1 MNDKTKQAE
10 PGFLTGLKA
19 FIQRKQNEII
29 YNLAQKELNLR
40 ALLPD
45 DSQTLS
51 SREDTLLS
59 IMEKL
64 ESGNPEQAQKV
75 LDSYN
80 KQATSNVDTASKE
93 LEYLMSSR
101 DDILQGVGVMLP
113 KGSKKEMRESSKKR
127 EEKFLKS
134 LKEKPI
140 IDRIKGFFRTD
151 SSEDRALLN
160 ALESYNQDLG
170 YRAKYS
176 NRKGEGENPLSPEY
190 SKALQ
195 ALIEQAKVGRRS

>member
-1 MNDKTKQAE
+1 MNDKIKQDE

-29 YNLAQKELNLR
+29 YNLAQTELNLR

-59 IMEKL
+59 IMERL
-64 ESGNPEQAQKV
+64 ESGNPEEAKKV
-75 LDSYN
+75 LDNYN
-80 KQATSNVDTASKE
+80 KQGNVETASKE
-93 LEYLMSSR
+93 YEYFTSSQ
-101 DDILQGVGVMLP
+101 DDFLQGVGVMLP
-113 KGSKKEMRESSKKR
+113 KGSRKKMREANKKR
-127 EEKFLKS
+127 EEEFLKS

-140 IDRIKGFFRTD
+140 MDRIRGFFRTD
-151 SSEDRALLN
+151 SSEDRAMLN

-170 YRAKYS
+170 YRVKYS
-176 NRKGEGENPLSPEY
+176 NRKGGGENPLNPEY
-190 SKALQ
+190 SKALE
-195 ALIEQAKVGRRS
+195 ALIEQAKIGRRS

>member
-1 MNDKTKQAE
+1 MNDKRKQSE
-10 PGFLTGLKA
+10 PEFLTGLKA
-19 FIQRKQNEII
+19 FIERKQNEII

-40 ALLPD
+40 ALLP
-45 DSQTLS
+45 QGEELS
-51 SREDTLLS
+51 EREDTLLS
-59 IMEKL
+59 RMEKL
-64 ESGNPEQAQKV
+64 ESGNPEEAQKV
-75 LDSYN
+75 LGSYN
-80 KQATSNVDTASKE
+80 EQGNVETASKE
-93 LEYLMSSR
+93 LEYLTSSR

-113 KGSKKEMRESSKKR
+113 KGSKKKMRESSKKR

-140 IDRIKGFFRTD
+140 MDRIKGFFRTD

-176 NRKGEGENPLSPEY
+176 NRKGGGENPLSPEF
-190 SKALQ
+190 SKALE
-195 ALIEQAKVGRRS
+195 ALIQEAKVGRRS

>member
-1 MNDKTKQAE
+1 MNDKIKQDE

-29 YNLAQKELNLR
+29 YNLAQTELNLR

-59 IMEKL
+59 IMERL
-64 ESGNPEQAQKV
+64 ESGNPEETKKV
-75 LDSYN
+75 LDNYN
-80 KQATSNVDTASKE
+80 KQGNVETASKE
-93 LEYLMSSR
+93 YEYFTSSQ
-101 DDILQGVGVMLP
+101 DDFLQGVGVMLP
-113 KGSKKEMRESSKKR
+113 KGSRKKTREANKKR
-127 EEKFLKS
+127 EEEFLKS

-140 IDRIKGFFRTD
+140 MDRIRGFFRTD

-170 YRAKYS
+170 YRVKYS
-176 NRKGEGENPLSPEY
+176 NRKGGGENPLNPEY
-190 SKALQ
+190 SKALE
-195 ALIEQAKVGRRS
+195 ALIEQAKIGRRS

>member
-29 YNLAQKELNLR
+29 YNLAQKELNIR

-64 ESGNPEQAQKV
+64 ESGNPEEAQKV

-80 KQATSNVDTASKE
+80 EQGNVETASKE
-93 LEYLMSSR
+93 LEYLTSSR

-113 KGSKKEMRESSKKR
+113 KGSRKKMRESSKKR
-127 EEKFLKS
+127 EEEFLKS

-140 IDRIKGFFRTD
+140 KDRIREFFRGND
-151 SSEDRALLN
+151 NVKDRSF
-160 ALESYNQDLG
+160 LEELEAFNRDLDFRNQ
-170 YRAKYS
+170 YPE
-176 NRKGEGENPLSPEY
+176 RKGSGQKTLNPEY
-190 SKALQ
+190 SKALE
-195 ALIEQAKVGRRS
+195 ALIREAKVGRRS

>member
-1 MNDKTKQAE
+1 MNDKRKQNE
-10 PGFLTGLKA
+10 PEFLTGLKA
-19 FIQRKQNEII
+19 FIERKQNEII

-40 ALLPD
+40 ALLP
-45 DSQTLS
+45 QGEELS
-51 SREDTLLS
+51 EREDTLLS
-59 IMEKL
+59 RMEKL
-64 ESGNPEQAQKV
+64 ESGNPEEAQKV
-75 LDSYN
+75 LGSYN
-80 KQATSNVDTASKE
+80 EQGNVETASKE
-93 LEYLMSSR
+93 LEYLTSSR

-113 KGSKKEMRESSKKR
+113 KGSKKKMRESSKKR

-140 IDRIKGFFRTD
+140 MDRIKGFFRTD

-176 NRKGEGENPLSPEY
+176 NRKGGGENPLSPEF
-190 SKALQ
+190 SKALE
-195 ALIEQAKVGRRS
+195 ALIQEAKVGRRS

>member
-1 MNDKTKQAE
+1 MNDKIKQDE

-29 YNLAQKELNLR
+29 YNLAQTELNLR

-59 IMEKL
+59 IMERL

-80 KQATSNVDTASKE
+80 KQSTSNVDTASKE
-93 LEYLMSSR
+93 LEYLMSSQ
-101 DDILQGVGVMLP
+101 DDVLQGVGVMLP
-113 KGSKKEMRESSKKR
+113 KGSRKKMRESSKKR
-127 EEKFLKS
+127 EEEFLKS

-140 IDRIKGFFRTD
+140 MDRIRGFFRTD
-151 SSEDRALLN
+151 SSEDRALLE

-170 YRAKYS
+170 YRVKYS
-176 NRKGEGENPLSPEY
+176 NRKGEGENPLNPEY
-190 SKALQ
+190 SKALE
-195 ALIEQAKVGRRS
+195 ALIEQAKIGRRS

>member
-1 MNDKTKQAE
+1 MNDKRKQSE
-10 PGFLTGLKA
+10 PEFLTGLKA
-19 FIQRKQNEII
+19 FIERKQNEII

-40 ALLPD
+40 ALLP
-45 DSQTLS
+45 QGEELS
-51 SREDTLLS
+51 EREDTLLS
-59 IMEKL
+59 RMEKL
-64 ESGNPEQAQKV
+64 ESGNPEEAQKV
-75 LDSYN
+75 LGSYN
-80 KQATSNVDTASKE
+80 EQGNVETASKE
-93 LEYLMSSR
+93 LEYLTSSR

-113 KGSKKEMRESSKKR
+113 KGSKKKMRESSKKR

-140 IDRIKGFFRTD
+140 MDRIKGFFRTD

-176 NRKGEGENPLSPEY
+176 NRGGGGEKPLKAEY
-190 SKALQ
+190 RKAIDTLLQ
-195 ALIEQAKVGRRS
+195 QDKLGKRG

>member
-1 MNDKTKQAE
+1 MNDKIKQDE

-29 YNLAQKELNLR
+29 YNLAQTELNLR

-59 IMEKL
+59 IMERL
-64 ESGNPEQAQKV
+64 ESGNPEEAKKV
-75 LDSYN
+75 LDNYN
-80 KQATSNVDTASKE
+80 KQGNVETASKE
-93 LEYLMSSR
+93 YEYFTSSQ
-101 DDILQGVGVMLP
+101 DDFLQGVGVMLP
-113 KGSKKEMRESSKKR
+113 KGSRKKMRESSKKR
-127 EEKFLKS
+127 EEEFLKS

-140 IDRIKGFFRTD
+140 MDRIRGFFRTD
-151 SSEDRALLN
+151 SSEDRALLE

-170 YRAKYS
+170 YRVKYS
-176 NRKGEGENPLSPEY
+176 NRKGGGENPLNPEY
-190 SKALQ
+190 SKALE
-195 ALIEQAKVGRRS
+195 ALIEQAKIGRRS